1 MLELIVSFLKAAFYT
16 LFINEYLQ
24 HKFPEKYNEFLIN
37 STYNVIYIYSKGQIV
52 AYKIKNQINTVWNK
66 YKYIV
71 HKKQDAKYN
80 TIEYI
85 LDGSVLKKENLNN
98 NNIENVPT
106 NYDFIIISQNVSAI
120 ENASVNKRII
130 KKLEEW
136 DNSFEKSDIQFIRV
150 EVMHNDKK
158 IQIDLKTP
166 EYNYYLVNNK
176 IDEMFIKYFLKKH
189 TNGEIQFTNANDVT
203 VHILDHNVNSLQ
215 YNIDKDDIYITKTN
229 YFRKSDIITED

>member
-1 MLELIVSFLKAAFYT
+1 MLEMIVSFLKAAFYT

-52 AYKIKNQINTVWNK
+52 AYKIKNQIDSVLNK
-66 YKYIV
+66 YKYIIY
-71 HKKQDAKYN
+71 KKQYTKYN

-85 LDGSVLKKENLNN
+85 LDGNVLKKENLNN

-106 NYDFIIISQNVSAI
+106 NYDFIVLSQNVCAT
-120 ENASVNKRII
+120 ENTSINKRII
-130 KKLEEW
+130 KRLDDW
-136 DNSFEKSDIQFIRV
+136 DNSFEMSDIQFIRV
-150 EVMHNDKK
+150 EVVHNDTK
-158 IQIDLKTP
+158 IKIDLKTDS
-166 EYNYYLVNNK
+166 YNYYMVNNR
-176 IDEMFIKYFLKKH
+176 IDGMFIKYFLKKH
-189 TNGEIQFTNANDVT
+189 TNGEMQFTNADDVT

-215 YNIDKDDIYITKTN
+215 YNMDKDDIYITKTN